1 MPASPSRISR
11 YRLPAFAVALV
22 LLVGVAIASLTAVA
36 GLRSSNAWIEHSYEV
51 INRIEV
57 VERSIRAVEA
67 NARAY
72 RLTGHPDFRSEY
84 LAAAPDVDRT
94 IEALTMLIRDNP
106 DQDTRARHLRD
117 IARQHLAE
125 LRRLHDLQEARGAE
139 AARLATDPGTVLQ
152 QWGEIEGIGSQM
164 RRDELGL
171 LAERKANNHRQA
183 VQLSV
188 IVILGMLGSG
198 AIMVILMTSLT
209 RENRRA
215 LRLEKEARGAAH
227 EMALSMDQVN
237 RLSRQ
242 RHELSRY
249 SGLLQSC
256 TTRDEIVQLSIETI
270 LRLLPG
276 ASGRIYLLRASQKF
290 HDSVASFGEAMI
302 SSPDALLPEDCWAL
316 RRGQMHML
324 AGVDRRQLCCG
335 HLDPGM
341 PAPGVTSICLPLSA
355 QSSSI
360 GLLHVSAPTEQVDH
374 GDGIDELIGQLAE
387 QLGLAIANL
396 QLRETLRTQSLR
408 DPLTGLFNRR
418 YLEESLGRE
427 LQRCERRGLPLSVL
441 MLDVDHFK
449 RFNDTHGHAAGDALL
464 SQIGRQIEAAVRD
477 EDIACRYGGEEFTLV
492 MPELDA
498 ASACARAERIRCTV
512 EMTTVQHLG
521 QQLGPVTISVGIATF
536 PGDGHGPHLLLQ
548 MADAT
553 LYRAKAEGRNRVLH
567 VSYAP

>member
-1 MPASPSRISR
+1 MPASSSWLSS
-11 YRLPAFAVALV
+11 YRLPAFALALA
-22 LLVGVAIASLTAVA
+22 LLVGVGFASAAGVA
-36 GLRSSNAWIEHSYEV
+36 SLRSSNAAIAHSYEV

-57 VERSIRAVEA
+57 VERAIRGTEA
-67 NARAY
+67 SARAY
-72 RLTGHPDFRSEY
+72 RLTGHPDFRSQY
-84 LAAAPDVDRT
+84 LGSAPEVAQATD
-94 IEALTMLIRDNP
+94 ALTMLIRDNP
-106 DQDTRARHLRD
+106 AQDASARQLRD

-125 LRRLHDLQEARGAE
+125 LRRLYELQEDSGAE
-139 AARLATDPGTVLQ
+139 AARLATDSDTTLRH
-152 QWGEIEGIGSQM
+152 WSEIEAIDAQM
-164 RRDELGL
+164 RREELRL
-171 LAERKANNHRQA
+171 LSERKLRSDRYADLLNA
-183 VQLSV
+183 
-188 IVILGMLGSG
+188 IVVLGMLLSG
-198 AIMVILMTSLT
+198 TIMVSLMVSLT

-215 LRLEKEARGAAH
+215 RALEKDARGAAH
-227 EMALSMDQVN
+227 EMALSMDQVS

-256 TTRDEIVQLSIETI
+256 TALEEILQLSIDTI

-276 ASGRIYLLRASQKF
+276 ASGRVYLLRASQNY

-316 RRGQMHML
+316 RRGQPHVL
-324 AGVDRRQLCCG
+324 AGLDRPQLACP
-335 HLDPGM
+335 HFDPGM
-341 PAPGVTSICLPLSA
+341 PPAGVTAICLPLSA
-355 QSSSI
+355 QSGSV
-360 GLLHVSAPTEQVDH
+360 GLLHVSAPSGEVEH
-374 GDGIDELIGQLAE
+374 GDAIDELIGQIAE

-418 YLEESLGRE
+418 YLEESLARE

-464 SQIGRQIEAAVRD
+464 SQVGRQIEAAVRA

-498 ASACARAERIRCTV
+498 AGACARAERIRRAV
-512 EMTTVQHLG
+512 EVTTVQHLG

-536 PGDGHGPHLLLQ
+536 PGDGHAPDLLLQ

-567 VSYAP
+567 VSYAA